1 MSKEVLS
8 GKTKKELLEKAT
20 ELCIV
25 GRWDMTKDKLI
36 EAILGAEK
44 SGKVPKETKSAKA
57 NNKIDNHE
65 GVVAEEKDEKESAS
79 IEVNMEEKKAYIENA
94 EIGTLV
100 AFRLQNGKVKSA
112 KIVKKSTAKKRFMLE
127 TSYGAQYIVHYE
139 DVVWVRTG
147 KRWPKG
153 VYELLKGNENNE
165 QKVEA

>member
-8 GKTKKELLEKAT
+8 SKTKKELLEKAT
-20 ELCIV
+20 ELSIV
-25 GRWDMTKDKLI
+25 GRWNMTKDKLV
-36 EAILGAEK
+36 EAILRAEK
-44 SGKVPKETKSAKA
+44 NGKVTKETKSAKS
-57 NNKIDNHE
+57 NSKIDNHE
-65 GVVAEEKDEKESAS
+65 DVAAEDKNEKESAG
-79 IEVNMEEKKAYIENA
+79 IDVNTEEKKAYIENA
-94 EIGTLV
+94 EIGTLI

-127 TSYGAQYIVHYE
+127 TSYGAQYIIPYE

-165 QKVEA
+165 